1 MNTQS
6 PGKKDKYRNVLL
18 ENGYSPEQIDRR
30 VNEVFHEMFFGPDR
44 IYQEDGRDMGY
55 MVDTGNDDART
66 EGMSYGMMMAVQMD
80 NKDIFDRLWRWSLTY
95 MHHDSGK
102 YKDYFAWSC
111 ALDGTRNAQGPAPDG
126 EEYFAMALFFA
137 SHRWGDGEPP
147 FDYSNQARKIL
158 RACVHKGSDRDTSG
172 QGGDPMW
179 DPETYLIKFVPEAPF
194 TDPSYHIPHFYE
206 LFSLW
211 ADEED
216 RAFWAKAA
224 EASRAYLHK
233 AVNPDT
239 GLAPNLSNFNGS
251 PLPID
256 ESKGIWGVL
265 GSCYFSDAYRVAINL
280 ALDWD
285 WFGKDPWQPEIL
297 NTLLSF
303 VFTDKRASEYVLFPD
318 GRIFDKEP
326 IMHPVGMKASW
337 ACASLAV
344 DGEYSAQA
352 VRRFWD
358 MPLRRDKR
366 RYYDNCLYF
375 FTLLALSGRYRIW

>member
-1 MNTQS
+1 MNTQT

-18 ENGYSPEQIDRR
+18 ENGCSQEQIDRR
-30 VNEVFHEMFFGPDR
+30 IDEAFHEMFFGPDR
-44 IYQEDGRDMGY
+44 IYHEDGPDTGY
-55 MVDTGNDDART
+55 MVDTGNNDART

-80 NKDIFDRLWRWSLTY
+80 KKDIFDRLWRWSLKY
-95 MHHDSGK
+95 MHHDSGR

-126 EEYFAMALFFA
+126 EEYYAMALFFA

-147 FDYSNQARKIL
+147 LDYSNQARKIL
-158 RACVHKGSDRDTSG
+158 RACVHKGSARDTSG

-179 DPETYLIKFVPEAPF
+179 DPETYLIKFVPETPF
-194 TDPSYHIPHFYE
+194 TDPSYHIPHFYD
-206 LFSLW
+206 LFALW

-239 GLAPNLSNFNGS
+239 GLAPNLSSFDGS
-251 PLPID
+251 PLPVD
-256 ESKGIWGVL
+256 ESKGVWGVL

-285 WFGKDPWQPEIL
+285 WFGRDPWQPEIL
-297 NTLLSF
+297 NTLQNF
-303 VFTDKRASEYVLFPD
+303 VFSDNRASEYVLFPD

-337 ACASLAV
+337 ACASLAA
-344 DGEYSAQA
+344 DGEYSARA
-352 VRRFWD
+352 VREFWD

>member
-216 RAFWAKAA
+216 RAFWVKAA